1 MSQYRYDPL
10 SNEWVVIAAERLK
23 RPNIESPEFSLIKE
37 DVCPFCEGKE
47 WLTPGEI
54 YAYSLQ
60 SRRKNS
66 TRWMTRVVPNLYK
79 AVAVESDPFFVQKGL
94 FEEAAGFGAHEIII
108 DTPKHDARFDTLSE
122 EEVFAYLTTLQLR
135 IRDLRT
141 DNRIQYV
148 QLFKNSGPNAGAT
161 MEHPHTQLIAMPF
174 VPPRV
179 ADTFAR
185 ERDFFEKNREPL
197 LIGQLRQ
204 TLEEQE
210 RVVAENGEFV
220 LYAPYAS
227 RFPFELSIT
236 PRSALKSI
244 ADCSEAQLGSLAEI
258 LRTAFRSLHGLLGKS
273 AAYNLLFKEIPFN
286 LGYSPEQEEGSVF
299 TLQIVPRI
307 YQMGG
312 YELSTSVMINPVEPE
327 YASKLYREKLL

>member
-10 SNEWVVIAAERLK
+10 DNQWVVIAAERLK

-37 DVCPFCEGKE
+37 DICPFCEGKE

-60 SRRKNS
+60 NRRKNS
-66 TRWMTRVVPNLYK
+66 TKWMTRVVPNLYK
-79 AVAVESDPFFVQKGL
+79 AVAIESDPGFVRKGL
-94 FEEAAGFGAHEIII
+94 FEAAEGFGAHEIII

-122 EEVFAYLTTLQLR
+122 EEVFAYLKTLQLR
-135 IRDLRT
+135 VIDLRT
-141 DNRIQYV
+141 DSRVQYV
-148 QLFKNSGPNAGAT
+148 QLFKNSGPFAGAT

-185 ERDFFEKNREPL
+185 ERDYFEKNREPL
-197 LIGQLRQ
+197 LIAQLRQ

-210 RVVAENGEFV
+210 RVVAENDAFV
-220 LYAPYAS
+220 LYTPYAS

-236 PRSALKSI
+236 PRDALKSV
-244 ADCSEAQLGSLAEI
+244 ADCSEDQLASLSEI
-258 LRTAFRSLHGLLGKS
+258 LRRAFRSLHALLGKRV
-273 AAYNLLFKEIPFN
+273 AYNLLFKEIPFN
-286 LGYSPEQEEGSVF
+286 LGRTPEQEEGAVF

-312 YELSTSVMINPVEPE
+312 YELSTDVMINPVEPE
-327 YASKLYREKLL
+327 YASKLYKEKLL